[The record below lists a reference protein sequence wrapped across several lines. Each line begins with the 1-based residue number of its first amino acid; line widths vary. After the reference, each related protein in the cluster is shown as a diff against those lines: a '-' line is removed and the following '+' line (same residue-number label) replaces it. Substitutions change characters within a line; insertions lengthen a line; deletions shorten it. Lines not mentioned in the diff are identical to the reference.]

1 MRFFTL
7 VVLVAM
13 TLVLSSG
20 AALADRCNASDTGL
34 GEQLLQQLWAHMKK
48 ADVAMLQQTTA
59 AGFQSVHQ
67 NGARTRAQE
76 MALIEDL
83 KLGDYTLSDIKITR
97 NGPVIVATYFVA
109 VAETIAGK
117 RLTKKPAPRLSV
129 FVQTDKGWQWMA
141 HANLRALQ

>member
-67 NGARTRAQE
+67 NGARSRSQE
-76 MALIEDL
+76 MALIGDL

-97 NGPVIVATYFVA
+97 NGPAIVATYFVA
-109 VAETIAGK
+109 VEETIAGK

-129 FVQTDKGWQWMA
+129 FVQTDQGWQWMA